1 MPLSPQRRY
10 SLLCQFWSLA
20 FVVTGLLFAFAP
32 RQLGQQMAAAGALL
46 GLTGHVDWTPGT
58 PWHVIALSLMLT
70 VTLLAWQSARQPMAR
85 DPYVTLQA
93 AKVFSTLLF
102 SYLAVT
108 DGSIWVLCAITDG
121 SIALSL
127 FLARLSLPTRTAGT
141 SPRSSSPHPQR

>member
-1 MPLSPQRRY
+1 MPLSSQRRY
-10 SLLCQFWSLA
+10 RLLCQFWSLA

-32 RQLGQQMAAAGALL
+32 RQLGQQMAAMGARL
-46 GLTGHVDWTPGT
+46 GLTGHVDWAPGS

-93 AKVFSTLLF
+93 AKLFSTLLF
-102 SYLAVT
+102 LYLAAT
-108 DGSIWVLCAITDG
+108 DGSIWLLCALTDG

-127 FLARLSLPTRTAGT
+127 FLARLSLPNATFDPSSGT
-141 SPRSSSPHPQR
+141 SSRQPRR